1 MKRLPVFGFPAKY
14 DFAGVLIPA
23 ASFFARDSREFVK
36 MRALIA
42 IAGTA
47 LALAACGKND
57 QTADTQN
64 VGQNLS
70 AADIV
75 TNDVTAID
83 AVTGDAANMAAD
95 VNYAE
100 TDNLL
105 GNAGDRKP
113 ATSRRPGT
121 KRASGSAR
129 PAPDEPATNTASN
142 TSE

>member
-1 MKRLPVFGFPAKY
+1 
-14 DFAGVLIPA
+14 
-23 ASFFARDSREFVK
+23 

-105 GNAGDRKP
+105 GNAGDQKP

-121 KRASGSAR
+121 KPASGSAR